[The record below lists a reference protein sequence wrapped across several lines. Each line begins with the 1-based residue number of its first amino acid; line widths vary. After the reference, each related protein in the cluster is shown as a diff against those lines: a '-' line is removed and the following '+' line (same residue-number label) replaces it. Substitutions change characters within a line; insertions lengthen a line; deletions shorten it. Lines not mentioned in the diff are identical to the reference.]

1 MRVWRRR
8 VAGEGARLGRRF
20 RPVRRSPRAPAAAD
34 AHRLESVASRE
45 AQIVREAGEDAHAG
59 RPYRM
64 PERDA
69 PAVHVGA
76 IPVRLRVTH
85 SWATASTWAAKAP
98 LRSRRSRS
106 DIRSPTRSSTRAVDG
121 TGPSSIRVGSTPAL
135 AHDTSRTSGV
145 SPSSAG
151 RCGVVTT
158 HTAAASFCPLEF
170 PAVTVEPGS
179 PFVIGFS
186 RDGVSREVSAPGVL
200 VCVDDDVTLPPRHRH
215 ADDLVGEASSL
226 LGRDRV
232 PV

>member
-34 AHRLESVASRE
+34 AHRLESAAPRE

-76 IPVRLRVTH
+76 IPVRLRVT
-85 SWATASTWAAKAP
+85 P
-98 LRSRRSRS
+98 LAGNSKYLGCEGLVEVEEVEVRHPEPYAFEYQGSGWHRPEFHPRRIHPGPRPRHQPNQRREPEFGGPLWRRDDAHRRSVVLSARIS
-106 DIRSPTRSSTRAVDG
+106 GGDRRA
-121 TGPSSIRVGSTPAL
+121 RVAL
-135 AHDTSRTSGV
+135 RDRLQ
-145 SPSSAG
+145 PG
-151 RCGVVTT
+151 RCLEGGVG
-158 HTAAASFCPLEF
+158 
-170 PAVTVEPGS
+170 PGM
-179 PFVIGFS
+179 
-186 RDGVSREVSAPGVL
+186 L